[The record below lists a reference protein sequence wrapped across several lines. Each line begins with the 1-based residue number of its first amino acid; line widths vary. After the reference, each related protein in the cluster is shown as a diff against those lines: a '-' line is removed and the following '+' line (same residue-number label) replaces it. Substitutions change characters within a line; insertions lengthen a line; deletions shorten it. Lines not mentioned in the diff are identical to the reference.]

1 MYICKRFANVMYC
14 GTIVGIDFYINTTR
28 IQNKIL
34 YTMNYDVIVIGSGP
48 GGYVA
53 AIKSAQ
59 LGFKTAVVE
68 RENLGGI
75 CLNWGCIPTK
85 ALLKSAQVYNY
96 VSHASNYGV
105 AAQPITPDLEAMVT
119 RSRGVADTMSK
130 GVQFLLKKNK
140 VDVIT
145 GTGKVKP
152 GKKVEVT
159 NAEGEVAVYEA
170 IHIIIATGARS
181 RNLPNLPQDG
191 KKIIGYRE
199 AMTLP
204 QLPKS
209 MVVVGS
215 GAIGSEFAFF
225 YQSIGV
231 QVTLV
236 EFMSNIVPN
245 EDDDV
250 SAQISRSFRKMGMK
264 VMTSSSVEK
273 VDIEGDVCH
282 VTIQTKKGTEV
293 VDADIVLSAVGV
305 ITNLENLG
313 LEEVGIEVERTKIV
327 VDDYYR
333 TNVEGYYAIGDVV
346 HGPALA
352 HVASAEALV
361 CVEKIAGEN
370 PTPVN
375 YKNIP
380 GCTYTTPEIAS
391 VGMSEKAA
399 KEAGYEILVG
409 KFPFTASGKATAAGS
424 RDGFIKII
432 IDAKTDLILG
442 AHLCGDNVTE
452 MIAGLVVARQ
462 NGLTAKQVAG
472 SVHPHPTLSEAI
484 MEAIEQAYGKAVH
497 L

>member
-1 MYICKRFANVMYC
+1 
-14 GTIVGIDFYINTTR
+14 
-28 IQNKIL
+28 
-34 YTMNYDVIVIGSGP
+34 MNYDVIVIGSGP

-85 ALLKSAQVYNY
+85 ALLKSAQVFNY

-119 RSRGVADTMSK
+119 RSRGVAETMSK
-130 GVQFLLKKNK
+130 GVQFLLKKNN

-152 GKKVEVT
+152 GKKVEVI
-159 NAEGEVAVYEA
+159 NAEGEVAIYEA
-170 IHIIIATGARS
+170 NHIIIATGARS

-231 QVTLV
+231 KVTLV
-236 EFMSNIVPN
+236 EFMPNIVPN
-245 EDDDV
+245 EDEDV

-273 VDIEGDVCH
+273 VDIDGDVCH

-305 ITNLENLG
+305 ITNLENIG

-380 GCTYTTPEIAS
+380 GCTYTTPEVAS
-391 VGMSEKAA
+391 VGMTEKAA
-399 KEAGYEILVG
+399 KEAGHEILVG